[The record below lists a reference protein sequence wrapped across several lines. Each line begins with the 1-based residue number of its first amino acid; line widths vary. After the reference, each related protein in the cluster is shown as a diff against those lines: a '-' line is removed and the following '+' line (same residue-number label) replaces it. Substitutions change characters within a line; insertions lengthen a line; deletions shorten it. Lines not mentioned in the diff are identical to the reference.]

1 MPNFLKSE
9 RSLSPDTL
17 PRYMIPLIPYP
28 MSRFSEFELSEDL
41 RQRSV
46 NHPYVCLSGIIN
58 ISFSENFAYV

>member
-28 MSRFSEFELSEDL
+28 MIRFSEFALSEDL
-41 RQRSV
+41 R
-46 NHPYVCLSGIIN
+46 
-58 ISFSENFAYV
+58 